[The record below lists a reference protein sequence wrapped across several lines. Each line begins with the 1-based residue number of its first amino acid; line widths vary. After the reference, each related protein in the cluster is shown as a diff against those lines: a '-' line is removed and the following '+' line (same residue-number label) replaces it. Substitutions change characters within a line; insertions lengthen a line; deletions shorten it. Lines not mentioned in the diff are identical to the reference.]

1 MIRSMTGFARTE
13 CDAPW
18 GSVAWELRSVNHRYL
33 EISQRLPEDLRAL
46 ETRFRQQVAAR
57 LKRGKVDCTLRVK
70 WEAAGDRELALDM
83 VLAERVTEAAARI
96 RTRVGELAMPGT
108 IDLLRWPGVVR
119 EQERD
124 LEPVAELAST
134 VLAQALDELDA
145 ARRREGER
153 LAVALAER
161 CEAVA
166 GLMVEVRESLP
177 AIRASLRT
185 RLLDRLAGLDLK
197 TEPQRLEQ
205 ELAIQLGKMD
215 VDEEIDRLGSHV
227 AEVRRILS
235 TGDDEANGRRLDFLM
250 QEFNREANTLGSKSL
265 DTETT
270 RIAVELKVLIEQMR
284 EQVQNIE

>member
-33 EISQRLPEDLRAL
+33 DIGLRLPEDLRAL
-46 ETRFRQQVAAR
+46 ETRFRQQAIAR
-57 LKRGKVDCTLRVK
+57 LKRGKVDCTLRVT
-70 WEAAGDRELALDM
+70 WAAAGDRELALDLE
-83 VLAERVTEAAARI
+83 LAARISEAAAKI
-96 RTRVGELAMPGT
+96 RARVGELAMPGT

-119 EQERD
+119 DQERD
-124 LEPVAELAST
+124 LEPVAELAGT
-134 VLAQALDELDA
+134 ALAEALDELEA

-153 LAVALAER
+153 LAAALAER
-161 CEAVA
+161 CAAVTDLVA
-166 GLMVEVRESLP
+166 RVREALP
-177 AIRASLRT
+177 AIRIGLRT
-185 RLLDRLAGLDLK
+185 RLLERLNSLDL
-197 TEPQRLEQ
+197 EADPQRLEQ

-215 VDEEIDRLGSHV
+215 VDEEIDRLASHV
-227 AEVRRILS
+227 VEVQRILS
-235 TGDDEANGRRLDFLM
+235 NDDDEANGRRLDFLM
-250 QEFNREANTLGSKSL
+250 QEFNREANTLGSKSV

>member
-153 LAVALAER
+153 LAFALAER

-166 GLMVEVRESLP
+166 GLMVEVRKSLP

-185 RLLDRLAGLDLK
+185 RLLDRLAGLDLE

>member
-57 LKRGKVDCTLRVK
+57 LKRGKIDCTLRVK
-70 WEAAGDRELALDM
+70 REAAGDRELALDM
-83 VLAERVTEAAARI
+83 GLAGRVTEAAARI
-96 RTRVGELAMPGT
+96 RARVGELAMPAT

-119 EQERD
+119 EQEQD
-124 LEPVAELAST
+124 IEPVAELAAT

-153 LAVALAER
+153 LALALAER
-161 CEAVA
+161 CDAVA
-166 GLMVEVRESLP
+166 GLMVEVREALP

-185 RLLDRLAGLDLK
+185 RLLDRLAGLDLE

-235 TGDDEANGRRLDFLM
+235 TGADEANGRRLDFLM

>member
-57 LKRGKVDCTLRVK
+57 LKRGKVDCTLRVS

-83 VLAERVTEAAARI
+83 GLAERVAEAAARI
-96 RTRVGELAMPGT
+96 RARVGELAMPAT

-153 LAVALAER
+153 LAIALAER
-161 CEAVA
+161 CDAVA
-166 GLMVEVRESLP
+166 GLMVEVREALP
-177 AIRASLRT
+177 AIRASLRA
-185 RLLDRLAGLDLK
+185 RLLDRLAGLDLE
-197 TEPQRLEQ
+197 TDPQRLEQ

-250 QEFNREANTLGSKSL
+250 QEFNREANTLGSKSM

>member
-57 LKRGKVDCTLRVK
+57 LRRGKVDCTLRVK
-70 WEAAGDRELALDM
+70 WEAAADRELAVDM
-83 VLAERVTEAAARI
+83 ELAERVAEAAVSI
-96 RTRVGELAMPGT
+96 RARVGELAMPGA
-108 IDLLRWPGVVR
+108 IDLLRWPGVVQ

-124 LEPVAELAST
+124 LEPVAELASAA
-134 VLAQALDELDA
+134 LAQALDELDA

-153 LAVALAER
+153 LALALAER
-161 CEAVA
+161 CAAVST
-166 GLMVEVRESLP
+166 LMDQVRESLP
-177 AIRASLRT
+177 SIRAALKT
-185 RLLDRLAGLDLK
+185 RLLERLAGLDLD
-197 TEPQRLEQ
+197 TDPQRLEQ

-215 VDEEIDRLGSHV
+215 VDEEIDRLASHV

-235 TGDDEANGRRLDFLM
+235 SGDDEANGRRLDFLM
-250 QEFNREANTLGSKSL
+250 QEFNREANTLGSKSV